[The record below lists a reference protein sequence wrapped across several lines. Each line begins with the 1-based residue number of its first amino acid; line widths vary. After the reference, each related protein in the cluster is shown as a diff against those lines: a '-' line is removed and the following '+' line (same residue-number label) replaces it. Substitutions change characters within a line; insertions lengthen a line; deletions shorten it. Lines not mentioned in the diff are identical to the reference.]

1 MNHRILFFCLL
12 TLPAGAQLQ
21 LPQKVD
27 TLQFLQELSRLESS
41 TDHANYLMTI
51 LQMDQQFRW
60 EQEEPVNDAV
70 NSFKLALYARR
81 FPERITED
89 IYVDVLQIVLRHV
102 PYRNLYRE
110 LFGIYWQAYLAGAVP
125 EATLRELLVE
135 ERLGIGRYRFR
146 EEYDAYALPQAVR
159 ELELRTGPPSIDRLW
174 QFYQE
179 GEQNRKKAK
188 LKRVF
193 YVEVDADGRAL
204 SDRMPAMVYEISD
217 GLVFLTTLRPNG
229 QFSEGRQL
237 MHDAGSM
244 VVRREDRSPN
254 VSVRVSEK
262 KIIITGFGEKVLQR
276 YRSAKEMRTGK

>member
-1 MNHRILFFCLL
+1 MIHRILFFCLL

-60 EQEEPVNDAV
+60 EQEDPINDAV
-70 NSFKLALYARR
+70 NSFKLALYARE
-81 FPERITED
+81 FPKQATDTGYI
-89 IYVDVLQIVLRHV
+89 DVLQTVLRHV

-125 EATLRELLVE
+125 EKTMRQLLIE
-135 ERLGIGRYRFR
+135 ERLGIGRYHFR
-146 EEYDAYALPQAVR
+146 EEYEAYALPKAVR
-159 ELELRTGPPSIDRLW
+159 ELGLNTDLPSVDRLW
-174 QFYQE
+174 QFYRE
-179 GEQNRKKAK
+179 GKRQSEKPK

-193 YVEVDADGRAL
+193 YVEVDARGQAL
-204 SDRMPAMVYEISD
+204 ENRMPAMVYETPD

-237 MHDAGSM
+237 LHDAGSM
-244 VVRREDRSPN
+244 VVRPENRSPN
-254 VSVRVSEK
+254 GRVRVSEK
-262 KIIITGFGEKVLQR
+262 EIIITGYGEKVQQR
-276 YRSAKEMRTGK
+276 YRSAKEMKK

>member
-1 MNHRILFFCLL
+1 MIHRILFLCLL
-12 TLPAGAQLQ
+12 TLPVGAQLQ
-21 LPQKVD
+21 LPREVD
-27 TLQFLQELSRLESS
+27 TLQLLRELSRLEST
-41 TDHANYLMTI
+41 TDHTQYLLNI
-51 LQMDQQFRW
+51 QQMDQQFRW

-110 LFGIYWQAYLAGAVP
+110 LFGAYWQAFQAGAVP
-125 EATLRELLVE
+125 EKTMRQLLIE
-135 ERLGIGRYRFR
+135 ERLGIGRYHSR
-146 EEYDAYALPQAVR
+146 EEYEAYALPKAVR
-159 ELELRTGPPSIDRLW
+159 ELGLNTDLPSVDRLW

-179 GEQNRKKAK
+179 GKRHSEKPK

-193 YVEVDADGRAL
+193 YVEVDARGQAL
-204 SDRMPAMVYEISD
+204 ENRMPAMVYETPD

-237 MHDAGSM
+237 LHDAGSM
-244 VVRREDRSPN
+244 VVRPENRSPN
-254 VSVRVSEK
+254 GRVRVSEK
-262 KIIITGFGEKVLQR
+262 EIIITGYGEKVQQR
-276 YRSAKEMRTGK
+276 YRSAKEMKK